1 MRSSL
6 MNMGPRL
13 EESVVVTIPI
23 AARNYPVALGIA
35 EVILKH
41 HLPPS
46 LPEPEVPPWIPPALP
61 TGRHMILGKKAA

>member
-1 MRSSL
+1 

-13 EESVVVTIPI
+13 EESVVVTIRI

-41 HLPPS
+41 ASTAEL
-46 LPEPEVPPWIPPALP
+46 A
-61 TGRHMILGKKAA
+61 